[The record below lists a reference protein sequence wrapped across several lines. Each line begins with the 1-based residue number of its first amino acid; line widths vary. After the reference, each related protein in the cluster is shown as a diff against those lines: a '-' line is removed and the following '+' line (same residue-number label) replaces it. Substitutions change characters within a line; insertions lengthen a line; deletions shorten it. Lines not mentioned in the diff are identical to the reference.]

1 MEVTWL
7 CKLILPIQRL
17 SKESVDLLPSLST
30 VVSLALLEK
39 NSSYKANTL
48 ACQTVMASLPADL
61 FRLLNLTIVEYT
73 LKWSMLGNYP
83 TFLGDTVDSLQEQD
97 ALMMSRMFMR
107 VRCTSKLELKIL
119 IHREMQL

>member
-39 NSSYKANTL
+39 NLSYKANTL
-48 ACQTVMASLPADL
+48 VCQTVMASLHADL

-119 IHREMQL
+119 IHPEMQL

>member
-39 NSSYKANTL
+39 NLSYKANTL
-48 ACQTVMASLPADL
+48 VCQTVMASLPADL

-73 LKWSMLGNYP
+73 LKW
-83 TFLGDTVDSLQEQD
+83 
-97 ALMMSRMFMR
+97 
-107 VRCTSKLELKIL
+107 
-119 IHREMQL
+119 